1 MSIEQSAATKTSFGS
16 PIAELSPRDRKTAI
30 TGYELR
36 HQIEALVAGIAAKK
50 IRHVYSGTGAWTS
63 PDVMCLPTLP
73 QLLMFR
79 QNEVHILLG
88 YGAHEICHQLES
100 DFEIIK
106 TIFADIENPTK
117 EEIRLKHWWNAI
129 EDYRIEKITKT
140 DYPGFARWINALR
153 EHSTQRF
160 LDDVQAGRIKA
171 EDLANPYRYG
181 ALALTWLGGILNL
194 YPTRTHEQA
203 LKCLSPELE
212 DWVRSLDAR
221 MMAVQST
228 TDALDLARELLDEL
242 DQNNEEVQQ
251 LSTQSNN
258 DNAETSDDTSEDSQS
273 QSSSSGADDEAQ
285 DGSEPESDATDGQN
299 ADESTG
305 DNDAGE
311 EGTDDDADDAEGD
324 NQNAENGATDHNDLD
339 HGGNGEGSDVED
351 ESEELGEDCSENSAG
366 DQSDNQDGD
375 DASSDHDRSD
385 SGEDADSSSGEA
397 GEEDKSSPQS
407 EDQSGSAAESGDG
420 DEAAQD
426 SQGSG
431 EDDGSDAAD
440 QNGQSQSC
448 GTNASNGQPQG
459 QNSQSS
465 TPSSAPQTSKEQREA
480 ESDETDLNIDDLM
493 EELAKKTEAED
504 QVEADC
510 REAAPEAPT
519 SEANDNDDPEANLN
533 EQRRINVQRVQRE
546 YAEVKRT
553 IGSAAAR
560 SAGVVR
566 RLLMSQD
573 KVKHRQFREEGN
585 LDLSRLVPIVNGH
598 KDVYRDRKVTRAV
611 NSAVSILLDL
621 SYSMGAQR
629 RELCQKASIALDAA
643 ITGTSTD
650 LEITGFTGS
659 VYDPWIYQFRR
670 FGQKG
675 QAAAASLGNIMN
687 IRQGGTPV
695 ALPLLDAHRR
705 LEAHPAPRKIMIV
718 ISDGAAQDWQRARQ
732 AHDLLVARGTAVL
745 AIGIETDIIKQWAD
759 NYHVIDSV
767 DELPTALTGL
777 VQNLFNTRKAA

>member
-1 MSIEQSAATKTSFGS
+1 MSIEQSSTAKTSFGS
-16 PIAELSPRDRKTAI
+16 PIAELSLRDRKTAI

-79 QNEVHILLG
+79 QNEVRILLG
-88 YGAHEICHQLES
+88 FGAHEICHQLES
-100 DFEIIK
+100 DFELIK

-129 EDYRIEKITKT
+129 EDYRIEKVTKT

-160 LDDVQAGRIKA
+160 LDDVAAGKIEP

-181 ALALTWLGGILNL
+181 ALAITWLGGILNL

-203 LKCLSPELE
+203 LKTLSPELQG
-212 DWVRSLDAR
+212 WVRSLDTR

-228 TDALDLARELLDEL
+228 TDALDLARELLGEL

-251 LSTQSNN
+251 QSSRPDNN
-258 DNAETSDDTSEDSQS
+258 SDQTSDDSSDDSQS
-273 QSSSSGADDEAQ
+273 QSSSLGDDDEAE
-285 DGSEPESDATDGQN
+285 DDAEPESDETDSQD
-299 ADESTG
+299 AEESAG
-305 DNDAGE
+305 NSDAGE
-311 EGTDDDADDAEGD
+311 DAAADDADDAEGD
-324 NQNAENGATDHNDLD
+324 DQGSENGASGDDDEGTEHDEDL
-339 HGGNGEGSDVED
+339 GAEAEG
-351 ESEELGEDCSENSAG
+351 SAG
-366 DQSDNQDGD
+366 DQPDNDTASDNDQSGT
-375 DASSDHDRSD
+375 
-385 SGEDADSSSGEA
+385 GEDAGSTSSDAEDDDSSSPENEDEGDGNAA
-397 GEEDKSSPQS
+397 GD
-407 EDQSGSAAESGDG
+407 AADETKPNSQGESG
-420 DEAAQD
+420 
-426 SQGSG
+426 
-431 EDDGSDAAD
+431 DDGSDAAD
-440 QNGQSQSC
+440 QNAQSQSS
-448 GTNASNGQPQG
+448 GSDASDGQPQDR
-459 QNSQSS
+459 NSQSS
-465 TPSSAPQTSKEQREA
+465 APPSAPQTTKKQREA

-493 EELAKKTEAED
+493 DELAQKTDAAD

-510 REAAPEAPT
+510 RDAAPEAPT
-519 SEANDNDDPEANLN
+519 SEANDNDDPDANLN
-533 EQRRINVQRVQRE
+533 EQRRINVQRAQRE

-585 LDLSRLVPIVNGH
+585 LDLSRLVPIVSGH

-621 SYSMGAQR
+621 SYSMGVQR

-659 VYDPWIYQFRR
+659 TYDPWIYQFRR

-675 QAAAASLGNIMN
+675 QAAAASLGNIMKVQ
-687 IRQGGTPV
+687 QGGTPV

-705 LEAHPAPRKIMIV
+705 LEAHAAPRKIMIV
-718 ISDGAAQDWQRARQ
+718 ISDGGAEDWQRARQ
-732 AHDLLVARGTAVL
+732 VHDLMVARGTAVL